1 MVKILLLISYLMTT
15 GDVLYDL
22 RELKVEDLTS
32 CRSYAKALVKQQLPD
47 DVRDIHVQC
56 LGAELQPQRG
66 ARGA

>member
-22 RELKVEDLTS
+22 RELQVDDLTS
-32 CRSYAKALVKQQLPD
+32 CRSYAKSLAKQDLPEH
-47 DVRDIHVQC
+47 VRDMHVQC
-56 LGAELQPQRG
+56 LGADLKPLRG